1 MVDIQF
7 WEDREKKLIS
17 RLLLSEEAEKL
28 ARRIAEDHILA
39 KKNKKNTNTNTRT
52 QIRKFYDEVIR
63 LKMESDNLDN
73 KNGEEIQKWN
83 SILALVNMMV
93 AKAAYAKGR
102 DLVSDNFLNFIR
114 NSVKEI
120 REKEDLKL
128 FATFFEAFMGFY
140 TLHGPKN

>member
-1 MVDIQF
+1 MVDIKF
-7 WEDREKKLIS
+7 WEDREKKLIEP
-17 RLLLSEEAEKL
+17 LLLSST
-28 ARRIAEDHILA
+28 AEDLA
-39 KKNKKNTNTNTRT
+39 IKIAKDNQYSSKTNKRT

-120 REKEDLKL
+120 RDKEDLKL

-140 TLHGPKN
+140 TLHGPNN

>member
-1 MVDIQF
+1 MVDIKF
-7 WEDREKKLIS
+7 WEDREKKLIEP
-17 RLLLSEEAEKL
+17 LLLSSTAEDL
-28 ARRIAEDHILA
+28 AKRIADDYILA
-39 KKNKKNTNTNTRT
+39 KKNKKNTNTRT
-52 QIRKFYDEVIR
+52 QIRKFYDEVVR
-63 LKMESDNLDN
+63 LKVESDNLDK

-120 REKEDLKL
+120 RDKEDLKL

-140 TLHGPKN
+140 RLYGPKN